1 MNIKQLPFRQV
12 QLNST
17 MLHIGNSSRKKKLEI
32 AKRLYNYR
40 MDVKNR
46 LEKLYTDGIL
56 TAREKDAL
64 VDACSDVE
72 NYLKEKDSTV
82 KQEVSKMGD
91 DVELLS
97 DRLERIGREKGREEG
112 REEGRTALL
121 LEQINKKLAKGK
133 DIATIAD
140 ELEIDVATVEGILK
154 LSE

>member
-1 MNIKQLPFRQV
+1 
-12 QLNST
+12 

-112 REEGRTALL
+112 RTALL

-133 DIATIAD
+133 NIATIAD

-154 LSE
+154 ELSE

>member
-64 VDACSDVE
+64 VDTCSDVE

-97 DRLERIGREKGREEG
+97 DRLERIGREKGR
-112 REEGRTALL
+112 
-121 LEQINKKLAKGK
+121 
-133 DIATIAD
+133 
-140 ELEIDVATVEGILK
+140 
-154 LSE
+154 